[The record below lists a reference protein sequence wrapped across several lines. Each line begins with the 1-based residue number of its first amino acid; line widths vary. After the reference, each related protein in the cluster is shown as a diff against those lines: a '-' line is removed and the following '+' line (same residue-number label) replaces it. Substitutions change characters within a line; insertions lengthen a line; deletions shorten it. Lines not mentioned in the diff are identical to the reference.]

1 MFKQLQKA
9 EGRMQINPDAE
20 YGLRNGENL
29 GSGIFD
35 KRLGCRALRQLRR
48 NREIL
53 ESESEVTARLE
64 PRPTGRAKLR
74 LSPFRSDGV
83 VFGGQ
88 HSSSKQVGDGPAAGI
103 FNWQI
108 KFLTVRDLIMAWA
121 VIACDFHDASFEWR
135 TGGIDRAAIKA
146 KQRLNMRQRRASPAI
161 RFWVAQSTGR
171 CRRVPVPRR
180 SAGIPVCGCWGLSS
194 PQFATAENIAEL
206 ESSANPQAG
215 KACATGRC
223 LTLPVGGSPTGTGE
237 SPVLPIF
244 PLITFNLKLLHQI
257 MSNFSR

>member
-161 RFWVAQSTGR
+161 RFWVAQATGR

-180 SAGIPVCGCWGLSS
+180 SADIPVCGCWGLSS
-194 PQFATAENIAEL
+194 PQFATAKTIAEL

-215 KACATGRC
+215 KPA
-223 LTLPVGGSPTGTGE
+223 LPVAASPFRSAGRRPARAGRPCYPFYGAIRGADLHE
-237 SPVLPIF
+237 HH
-244 PLITFNLKLLHQI
+244 FNRSI
-257 MSNFSR
+257 